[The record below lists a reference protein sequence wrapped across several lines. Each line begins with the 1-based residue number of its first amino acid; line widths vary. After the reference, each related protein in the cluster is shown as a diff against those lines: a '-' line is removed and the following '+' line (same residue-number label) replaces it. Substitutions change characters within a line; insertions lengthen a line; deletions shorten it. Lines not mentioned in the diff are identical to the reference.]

1 MNGQYAEVMQSSP
14 AFLLFPIDIQG
25 RDATMTIS
33 KEQVIQRAIEM
44 SNKKPRVQI
53 SREVLEHIDP
63 TKTVRVYRN
72 LHKGCLSVKQGGIV
86 KCHADNVVL
95 RDFQCIVSQKGQE
108 NVRRLG
114 RKEVHAYLEGFVVP
128 ASDTFVQDR
137 NRLFDFRFTEIYY
150 NPYKTDF
157 WMEKE
162 TGKFVDRGEFVDISA
177 DSVLAFNYLYRTAM
191 GA

>member
-1 MNGQYAEVMQSSP
+1 
-14 AFLLFPIDIQG
+14 
-25 RDATMTIS
+25 
-33 KEQVIQRAIEM
+33 M

-63 TKTVRVYRN
+63 AKKVRVYRN

-114 RKEVHAYLEGFVVP
+114 RKEVHAYLEGFVVS
-128 ASDTFVQDR
+128 ASDTIIQDR
-137 NRLFDFRFTEIYY
+137 NRLLDLSFEEIYY
-150 NPYKTDF
+150 NPYRTDF
-157 WMEKE
+157 WMEKK
-162 TGKFVDRGEFVDISA
+162 TGKFVDRGEFVDIST
-177 DSVLAFNYLYRTAM
+177 DSVLAFNYLYRASVE
-191 GA
+191 A